1 MLCLLLKPLI
11 MGVGWYM
18 LRDPKQK
25 KPYVLDIPGKKYKGF
40 ALDRSQED
48 TFRRHHI
55 TNKTLTSQARPTR
68 RMLVEVPEASG

>member
-11 MGVGWYM
+11 MGVGEYV
-18 LRDPKQK
+18 LRDPEQK

-40 ALDRSQED
+40 ALDLSRED
-48 TFRRHHI
+48 TCRTHHI
-55 TNKTLTSQARPTR
+55 TNKTLTLQARPTR